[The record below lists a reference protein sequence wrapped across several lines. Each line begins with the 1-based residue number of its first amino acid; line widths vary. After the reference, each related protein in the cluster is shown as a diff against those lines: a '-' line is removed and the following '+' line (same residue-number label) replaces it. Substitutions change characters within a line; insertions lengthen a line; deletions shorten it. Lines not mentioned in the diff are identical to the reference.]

1 MFDQCVLEIL
11 SIALIR
17 RIDRKPKSTSTTQ
30 TTHYIKQNIDL
41 QVQFK
46 MFGDSLE
53 TKDKMVK
60 QSREMGKLR

>member
-1 MFDQCVLEIL
+1 MFCQSVLEIL

-30 TTHYIKQNIDL
+30 TTQSIKQNIDL

-60 QSREMGKLR
+60 QSRGMGKLR

>member
-1 MFDQCVLEIL
+1 MFCQSVLEIL

-17 RIDRKPKSTSTTQ
+17 RIDRKSKSTSTTQ
-30 TTHYIKQNIDL
+30 TTPYIKQNIDL

>member
-1 MFDQCVLEIL
+1 MFCQSVLEIL

-30 TTHYIKQNIDL
+30 TTQHIEQNIDL